1 MIPFAGVKCPV
12 MWAGSHGDPAFAAY
26 TALFMAEKRGK
37 PMPVGEQNGAQSY
50 AQGPARPLMRLTI
63 GDLLQ
68 LTAAR
73 FPDRLAVASRHQQKR
88 LTWAELSTQADRVA
102 RGLWAL
108 GVRRGDRVGLWST
121 NCIEWIMLHMGCARA
136 GAALV
141 NVNPAYRSHEL
152 QFTLTR
158 SRMKALFLWHKD
170 KRADYE
176 EILGRARH
184 GLDLALEHT
193 IYFDSPEW
201 PALLDAEGRLPNDV
215 AIDDVA
221 NIQYTSGTTGLPK
234 GVMLTHHNV
243 VNNGQFLAQ
252 GFHYTEKDKIVV
264 PVPLFHCYGCV
275 IGTMSAVNSGAA
287 IILPNWTFD
296 ARATLQAVHDER
308 ATSVYGVPAM
318 YVAEFGLEDFASFDL
333 TSLRTG
339 MMSGAP
345 CPIELMKR
353 VLDEMH
359 CRELVI
365 AYGQTETS
373 PVVTMS
379 DAEDSIEVRVNT
391 VGRAMPQTEIKI
403 VALVAQ
409 PEANPRSSPGSMIE
423 SREPLRLGAQGEV
436 CARGYAVMKG
446 YDGDPE
452 GTAQVI
458 QADGWL
464 RTGDLGVMR
473 EDGCIHITGRSRDV
487 IIRGGENIYP
497 REVEEFLY
505 THPKVGEVQ
514 VVGIPNARLGEI
526 VVAWVRLRPGLTPD
540 VDATEEEI
548 RQFCQGQIAYY
559 KIPEHVRFVT
569 EFPATLSGKIQKYK
583 MREFEIEARGLQAIA
598 TTVTA

>member
-1 MIPFAGVKCPV
+1 
-12 MWAGSHGDPAFAAY
+12 
-26 TALFMAEKRGK
+26 
-37 PMPVGEQNGAQSY
+37 MPVEENLCTVSY
-50 AQGPARPLMRLTI
+50 ARGLARPLLELTI
-63 GDLLQ
+63 GALLDR
-68 LTAAR
+68 TADR
-73 FPDRLAVASRHQQKR
+73 FGDRLAVASCHQSKR
-88 LTWAELSTQADRVA
+88 LTWAELSAEADRVA

-108 GVRRGDRVGLWST
+108 GIRRGDRVGLWST
-121 NCIEWIMLHMGCARA
+121 NCIEWIVMHMGCARA

-176 EILGRARH
+176 EILGRASH
-184 GLDLALEHT
+184 GLELELEHT

-201 PALLDAEGRLPNDV
+201 PALLDAEGCLPGHV
-215 AIDDVA
+215 AVDDVA

-234 GVMLTHHNV
+234 GVLLTHHNI

-252 GFHYTEKDKIVV
+252 GFHYTEQDKIVV

-287 IILPNWTFD
+287 IVLPNWTFD
-296 ARATLQAVHDER
+296 PRATLKAVHDER

-318 YVAEFGLEDFASFDL
+318 YVAEFQLPDFAEYDL

-345 CPIELMKR
+345 CPVELMKR
-353 VLDEMH
+353 VLEEMH
-359 CRELVI
+359 CGELVI

-379 DAEDSIEVRVNT
+379 DADDTIEVRVNT
-391 VGRAMPQTEIKI
+391 VGRAMPQTEIQI
-403 VALVAQ
+403 V
-409 PEANPRSSPGSMIE
+409 
-423 SREPLRLGAQGEV
+423 SRGTGETLACGQQGEV
-436 CARGYAVMKG
+436 CVRGYALMKG

-458 QADGWL
+458 GTDGWL
-464 RTGDLGVMR
+464 HTGDLGIMR

-505 THPKVGEVQ
+505 THPKVDEVQ

-526 VVAWVRLRPGLTPD
+526 VVAWVRLRPGI
-540 VDATEEEI
+540 DATEVEI
-548 RQFCQGQIAYY
+548 REFCKGQIAYY
-559 KIPEHVRFVT
+559 KIPEHIRFVD

-583 MREFEIEARGLQAIA
+583 MREFEIEARGLQAVADAA
-598 TTVTA
+598 TA

>member
-1 MIPFAGVKCPV
+1 
-12 MWAGSHGDPAFAAY
+12 
-26 TALFMAEKRGK
+26 
-37 PMPVGEQNGAQSY
+37 MPVEEHISMQSY
-50 AQGPARPLMRLTI
+50 AQGPARPLLELTI
-63 GDLLQ
+63 GDLLHS
-68 LTAAR
+68 TADR
-73 FPDRLAVASRHQQKR
+73 FPDRLAVASCHQGKR
-88 LTWAELSTQADRVA
+88 LTWAGLSAEADRVA
-102 RGLWAL
+102 RGLWSL
-108 GVRRGDRVGLWST
+108 GIRRGDRVGLWST
-121 NCIEWIMLHMGCARA
+121 NCIEWIVMHMGCARA
-136 GAALV
+136 GASLV

-152 QFTLTR
+152 QFTLSR

-170 KRADYE
+170 KHADYE

-184 GLDLALEHT
+184 GLDLALQHT
-193 IYFDSPEW
+193 IYFDSADW
-201 PALLDAEGRLPNDV
+201 PALLDAEGQLPDHV
-215 AIDDVA
+215 AIDDIA

-234 GVMLTHHNV
+234 GVLLTHHNV

-252 GFHYTEKDKIVV
+252 GFHYTEQDKIVV

-275 IGTMSAVNSGAA
+275 IGTMSALNSGAA
-287 IILPNWTFD
+287 VVLPNWTFD
-296 ARATLQAVHDER
+296 ARATLKAVHDER

-318 YVAEFGLEDFASFDL
+318 YVAEFALDDFSSYDT

-345 CPIELMKR
+345 CPVELMKR
-353 VLDEMH
+353 VLEEMH

-373 PVVTMS
+373 PVTTMS
-379 DAEDSIEVRVNT
+379 DAADSLEVRVNT
-391 VGRAMPQTEIKI
+391 VGRTMPQTEIKI
-403 VALVAQ
+403 AAFDTLETLPCNQ
-409 PEANPRSSPGSMIE
+409 P
-423 SREPLRLGAQGEV
+423 GELCV
-436 CARGYAVMKG
+436 RGYALMKG

-458 QADGWL
+458 QPDGWL

-514 VVGIPNARLGEI
+514 VIGIPNERLGEI
-526 VVAWVRLRPGLTPD
+526 VVAWIRLRPSME
-540 VDATEEEI
+540 ATEEEI
-548 RQFCQGQIAYY
+548 KNFCKGQIAYF
-559 KIPEHVRFVT
+559 KVPEHVRFVT

-583 MREFEIEARGLQAIA
+583 MREFEIDARGLQAVAKTA
-598 TTVTA
+598 TA

>member
-1 MIPFAGVKCPV
+1 
-12 MWAGSHGDPAFAAY
+12 
-26 TALFMAEKRGK
+26 
-37 PMPVGEQNGAQSY
+37 MPVEENLCLHSHAR
-50 AQGPARPLMRLTI
+50 GPARPLLELTI
-63 GDLLQ
+63 GSLLTR
-68 LTAAR
+68 TADR
-73 FPDRLAVASRHQQKR
+73 FPDRLAVASMHQGKR
-88 LTWAELSTQADRVA
+88 LTWSELSEAADRVA
-102 RGLWAL
+102 RGLWSL
-108 GVRRGDRVGLWST
+108 GIRRGDRVGIWST
-121 NCIEWIMLHMGCARA
+121 NCIEWIMMHMGAARA
-136 GAALV
+136 GASLV

-152 QFTLTR
+152 SFTLSR

-176 EILGRARH
+176 EILSRARH
-184 GLDLALEHT
+184 GLDLELEHT

-201 PALLDAEGRLPNDV
+201 AALLDAEGQLPDYV

-252 GFHYTEKDKIVV
+252 GFHYTEQDKIVV

-275 IGTMSAVNSGAA
+275 IGTMSALNTGAA

-296 ARATLQAVHDER
+296 ARATLRAVHEER

-318 YVAEFGLEDFASFDL
+318 YVAEFGLDDFTRYDL

-345 CPIELMKR
+345 CPVELMKR

-359 CRELVI
+359 CHELVI

-379 DAEDSIEVRVNT
+379 DAGDSIEIRVNT
-391 VGRAMPQTEIKI
+391 VGRPMPQTEIKI
-403 VALVAQ
+403 AALDNN
-409 PEANPRSSPGSMIE
+409 EALPTGE
-423 SREPLRLGAQGEV
+423 QGEV
-436 CARGYAVMKG
+436 CVHGYAVMKG

-452 GTAQVI
+452 GTALVVQE
-458 QADGWL
+458 DGWL

-514 VVGIPNARLGEI
+514 VFGIPNARLGEI
-526 VVAWVRLRPGLTPD
+526 VVAWVRLRPGLKPD
-540 VDATEEEI
+540 FDATEEEI
-548 RQFCQGQIAYY
+548 KEFCKGQIAYY
-559 KIPEHVRFVT
+559 KVPEHIRFADD
-569 EFPATLSGKIQKYK
+569 FPATLSGKIQKYK
-583 MREFEIEARGLQAIA
+583 MREFEIEARGLQDEAKTA
-598 TTVTA
+598 TA

>member
-1 MIPFAGVKCPV
+1 
-12 MWAGSHGDPAFAAY
+12 
-26 TALFMAEKRGK
+26 
-37 PMPVGEQNGAQSY
+37 MPPISTIADQISTQSY
-50 AQGPARPLMRLTI
+50 AQGPARPLLQLTV
-63 GDLLQ
+63 GDLLHR
-68 LTAAR
+68 TADC
-73 FPDRLAVASRHQQKR
+73 FPDRLAVASRHQDRR
-88 LTWAELSTQADRVA
+88 LTWAGLSAEADRVA

-108 GVRRGDRVGLWST
+108 GIRRGDRVGLWST
-121 NCIEWIMLHMGCARA
+121 NCIEWIIMHMGCARA

-152 QFTLTR
+152 GFTLTR
-158 SRMKALFLWHKD
+158 SRMKALFLWRKD

-201 PALLDAEGRLPNDV
+201 PALLDAEGRLPDRV
-215 AIDDVA
+215 AVDDVA

-252 GFHYTEKDKIVV
+252 GFHYTEQDKIVV

-296 ARATLQAVHDER
+296 ARATLKAVHDER

-318 YVAEFGLEDFASFDL
+318 YVAEFGLDDFASYDT

-345 CPIELMKR
+345 CPVELMKR
-353 VLDEMH
+353 VLGEMH
-359 CRELVI
+359 IRELVI

-379 DAEDSIEVRVNT
+379 DAADSLDIRVNT
-391 VGRAMPQTEIKI
+391 VGRAMPQTDIMIANLETR
-403 VALVAQ
+403 
-409 PEANPRSSPGSMIE
+409 EAVPRGQ
-423 SREPLRLGAQGEV
+423 QGEV
-436 CARGYAVMKG
+436 CVRGYALMKG
-446 YDGDPE
+446 YDRDPE

-458 QADGWL
+458 QPDGWL

-514 VVGIPNARLGEI
+514 VIGIPSARLGEI
-526 VVAWVRLRPGLTPD
+526 VVAWIRLRPGLKPD

-548 RQFCQGQIAYY
+548 KAFCQGQIAYY

-583 MREFEIEARGLQAIA
+583 MREFEIEARGLQDVAKTA
-598 TTVTA
+598 TA

>member
-1 MIPFAGVKCPV
+1 MIEEPIL
-12 MWAGSHGDPAFAAY
+12 
-26 TALFMAEKRGK
+26 T
-37 PMPVGEQNGAQSY
+37 QSY
-50 AQGPARPLMRLTI
+50 ARGPARPLLELTI
-63 GDLLQ
+63 GDLLERN
-68 LTAAR
+68 A
-73 FPDRLAVASRHQQKR
+73 DRWPERPAVISRHQDRR
-88 LTWAELSTQADRVA
+88 LTWAELSVEADRVS

-121 NCIEWIMLHMGCARA
+121 NCAEWIIMHMGCARA

-201 PALLDAEGRLPNDV
+201 PALLDAEGRLPDHV
-215 AIDDVA
+215 AVDDIA

-234 GVMLTHHNV
+234 GVMLTHRNV

-252 GFHYTEKDKIVV
+252 GFHYSEQDKIVV

-275 IGTMSAVNSGAA
+275 IGTMSAVNSGAT

-296 ARATLQAVHDER
+296 ARATLKAIHDER

-318 YVAEFGLEDFASFDL
+318 YVAEFALDDFASFDT

-345 CPIELMKR
+345 CPVELMKR
-353 VLDEMH
+353 VLEEMH
-359 CRELVI
+359 IRELVI

-379 DAEDSIEVRVNT
+379 DAGDSLEVRVNT
-391 VGRAMPQTEIKI
+391 VGRAMPQTDIKI
-403 VALVAQ
+403 ASLDTHETVPCGQ
-409 PEANPRSSPGSMIE
+409 
-423 SREPLRLGAQGEV
+423 QGEV
-436 CARGYAVMKG
+436 CVRGYALMKG

-458 QADGWL
+458 LPDGWL
-464 RTGDLGVMR
+464 LTGDLGVMR

-514 VVGIPNARLGEI
+514 VIGIPNARLGEI
-526 VVAWVRLRPGLTPD
+526 VVAWIRLRPG
-540 VDATEEEI
+540 VEAAEEEI
-548 RQFCQGQIAYY
+548 KQFCQGQIAYY
-559 KIPEHVRFVT
+559 KVPEHVRFVT

-598 TTVTA
+598 KTATA

>member
-1 MIPFAGVKCPV
+1 LV
-12 MWAGSHGDPAFAAY
+12 
-26 TALFMAEKRGK
+26 
-37 PMPVGEQNGAQSY
+37 
-50 AQGPARPLMRLTI
+50 
-63 GDLLQ
+63 
-68 LTAAR
+68 
-73 FPDRLAVASRHQQKR
+73 SRHQERR
-88 LTWAELSTQADRVA
+88 LTWTELSAEADRVA
-102 RGLWAL
+102 RGLWSL
-108 GVRRGDRVGLWST
+108 GIRRGDRVGLWST
-121 NCIEWIMLHMGCARA
+121 NCVEWIILHMGCARA

-170 KRADYE
+170 KHADYE

-184 GLDLALEHT
+184 GLDLALGHT
-193 IYFDSPEW
+193 IYFDSPDW
-201 PALLDAEGRLPNDV
+201 PALLDAEGRLPDHV
-215 AIDDVA
+215 AVDDVA

-243 VNNGQFLAQ
+243 VNNGQFLAA
-252 GFHYTEKDKIVV
+252 GFHYTEQDKIVV

-296 ARATLQAVHDER
+296 ARATLKAVHEER

-318 YVAEFGLEDFASFDL
+318 YVAEFGLDDFASYDT

-345 CPIELMKR
+345 CPVELMKR
-353 VLDEMH
+353 VLEEMH

-379 DAEDSIEVRVNT
+379 DAGDSLEVRVNT

-403 VALVAQ
+403 ASLEAQ
-409 PEANPRSSPGSMIE
+409 PVSSFEAKPELNIATGETLPHGQ
-423 SREPLRLGAQGEV
+423 QGEV
-436 CARGYAVMKG
+436 CVRGYALMKG
-446 YDGDPE
+446 YDGDPV
-452 GTAQVI
+452 GTARVI
-458 QADGWL
+458 QPDGWL

-514 VVGIPNARLGEI
+514 VFGIPSARLGEI
-526 VVAWVRLRPGLTPD
+526 VVAWIRLRPGLKPEI
-540 VDATEEEI
+540 DATEQEI
-548 RQFCQGQIAYY
+548 REFCQGQIAYY

-583 MREFEIEARGLQAIA
+583 MREFEIEARGLQAVAKTA
-598 TTVTA
+598 TA

>member
-1 MIPFAGVKCPV
+1 
-12 MWAGSHGDPAFAAY
+12 
-26 TALFMAEKRGK
+26 
-37 PMPVGEQNGAQSY
+37 MPVDEDLCALSY
-50 AQGPARPLMRLTI
+50 TRGPGNPLSELTI
-63 GDLLQ
+63 GDLLHR
-68 LTAAR
+68 TASR
-73 FPDRLAVASRHQQKR
+73 YPDRLAVASCHQQKR
-88 LTWAELSTQADRVA
+88 LTWAQLSEQGDAVA
-102 RGLWAL
+102 RGLWSL
-108 GVRRGDRVGLWST
+108 GIRRGHRVGIWST
-121 NCIEWIMLHMGCARA
+121 NCIEWIMMHMGCARA

-152 QFTLTR
+152 QFTLQR
-158 SRMKALFLWHKD
+158 SRMKALFLWHRD

-176 EILGRARH
+176 EILGRACH
-184 GLDLALEHT
+184 GLDLALQHT
-193 IYFDSPEW
+193 IYFDSPDW
-201 PALLDAEGRLPNDV
+201 PALLDAEGRLPDHV
-215 AIDDVA
+215 AVDDIA

-252 GFHYTEKDKIVV
+252 GFHYTEQDKIVV

-287 IILPNWTFD
+287 IVLPNWTFD
-296 ARATLQAVHDER
+296 PRATLQAVHNER

-318 YVAEFGLEDFASFDL
+318 YVAEFALPDFSTFDT

-345 CPIELMKR
+345 CPVELMKR
-353 VLDEMH
+353 VLNEMH

-379 DAEDSIEVRVNT
+379 DAGDTIEIRVST
-391 VGRAMPQTEIKI
+391 VGRAMPQTEIAI
-403 VALVAQ
+403 VSTLTGQ
-409 PEANPRSSPGSMIE
+409 QIPRGE
-423 SREPLRLGAQGEV
+423 QGEICV
-436 CARGYAVMKG
+436 RGYAVMKG

-452 GTAQVI
+452 GTAQVVH
-458 QADGWL
+458 ADGWL
-464 RTGDLGVMR
+464 HTGDLGVMHP
-473 EDGCIHITGRSRDV
+473 DGCIHITGRSRDV

-514 VVGIPNARLGEI
+514 VVGIPSARLGEI
-526 VVAWVRLRPGLTPD
+526 VCAWVRLRPSLE
-540 VDATEEEI
+540 ATEEEI
-548 RQFCQGQIAYY
+548 KQFCQGQIAYY

-583 MREFEIEARGLQAIA
+583 IREFEIEARGLQSVADAA
-598 TTVTA
+598 TA

>member
-1 MIPFAGVKCPV
+1 MPEE
-12 MWAGSHGDPAFAAY
+12 
-26 TALFMAEKRGK
+26 ALTTL
-37 PMPVGEQNGAQSY
+37 SY
-50 AQGPARPLMRLTI
+50 ARGSTRPLLELTV
-63 GDLLQ
+63 GDLLRR
-68 LTAAR
+68 TADR
-73 FPDRLAVASRHQQKR
+73 FSERLAVVSRHQGKR
-88 LTWAELSTQADRVA
+88 MTWAELDAAADCVA
-102 RGLWAL
+102 RGLWSL
-108 GVRRGDRVGLWST
+108 GIRHGDRVGIWST
-121 NCIEWIMLHMGCARA
+121 NCIEWIMMHMGCART

-170 KRADYE
+170 KHADFQE
-176 EILGRARH
+176 VLGRACH
-184 GLDLALEHT
+184 GLDLALQHT

-201 PALLDAEGRLPNDV
+201 PALLDAEGQIPDHV
-215 AIDDVA
+215 AVDDIA

-234 GVMLTHHNV
+234 GVLLTHHNV

-252 GFHYTEKDKIVV
+252 GFHYTEQDKIVV

-296 ARATLQAVHDER
+296 ARATLSAVHEER

-318 YVAEFGLEDFASFDL
+318 YVAEFALPDFAKFD
-333 TSLRTG
+333 TSSLRTG

-345 CPIELMKR
+345 CPVQLMKR
-353 VLDEMH
+353 VLEEMH
-359 CRELVI
+359 CGELVI

-379 DAEDSIEVRVNT
+379 DADDSIDVRVKT
-391 VGRAMPQTEIKI
+391 VGRAMPQTEIMI
-403 VALVAQ
+403 QSLDTREALPYGQ
-409 PEANPRSSPGSMIE
+409 
-423 SREPLRLGAQGEV
+423 QGEV
-436 CARGYAVMKG
+436 CVRGYALMRG

-458 QADGWL
+458 QSDGWL

-514 VVGIPNARLGEI
+514 VIGIPNARLGEI
-526 VVAWVRLRPGLTPD
+526 VVAWIRVRPGTE
-540 VDATEEEI
+540 ATEQEI
-548 RQFCQGQIAYY
+548 KDFCQGQIAYY

-569 EFPATLSGKIQKYK
+569 EFPATLSGKIQKYR
-583 MREFEIEARGLQAIA
+583 MREYEIEARGLQVVANA
-598 TTVTA
+598 AMA

>member
-1 MIPFAGVKCPV
+1 
-12 MWAGSHGDPAFAAY
+12 
-26 TALFMAEKRGK
+26 
-37 PMPVGEQNGAQSY
+37 MPVDEKVGMVSY
-50 AQGPARPLMRLTI
+50 ARGPNRPLLEVTI
-63 GDLLQ
+63 GELLHR
-68 LTAAR
+68 TADR
-73 FPDRLAVASRHQQKR
+73 FGERLAVASCHQQKR
-88 LTWAELSTQADRVA
+88 LTWAELSAEADRVA

-108 GVRRGDRVGLWST
+108 GIRRGDRVGLWST
-121 NCIEWIMLHMGCARA
+121 NCFEWIMMHMGCARA

-170 KRADYE
+170 RHADYE

-184 GLDLALEHT
+184 GLELELEHT
-193 IYFDSPEW
+193 IYFDTPEW
-201 PALLDAEGRLPNDV
+201 GELLDAEGRLPDRV
-215 AIDDVA
+215 DAEDVA

-234 GVMLTHHNV
+234 GVMLSHRNV

-252 GFHYTEKDKIVV
+252 GFHYTERDIIVV

-287 IILPNWTFD
+287 LVLPNWTFD
-296 ARATLQAVHDER
+296 PRATLKAVHEER

-318 YVAEFGLEDFASFDL
+318 YVAEMALPDFASYDL

-345 CPIELMKR
+345 CPVELMKR
-353 VLDEMH
+353 VLEEMH
-359 CRELVI
+359 CGELVI

-379 DAEDSIEVRVNT
+379 DADDSIEIRVKT
-391 VGRAMPQTEIKI
+391 VGRAMPQTEIQI
-403 VALVAQ
+403 A
-409 PEANPRSSPGSMIE
+409 SMATG
-423 SREPLRLGAQGEV
+423 EPVTYGEQGEV
-436 CARGYAVMKG
+436 CIRGYALMKG

-452 GTAQVI
+452 GTAGVI
-458 QADGWL
+458 KPDGWL
-464 RTGDLGVMR
+464 HTGDLGVMR
-473 EDGCIHITGRSRDV
+473 EDGCIHLTGRSRDV

-505 THPKVGEVQ
+505 THTKVDEVQ

-526 VVAWVRLRPGLTPD
+526 VVAWVRLRPGME
-540 VDATEEEI
+540 ASEEEI
-548 RQFCQGQIAYY
+548 RAFCKGQIAYY
-559 KIPEHVRFVT
+559 KIPEHIRFVDA
-569 EFPATLSGKIQKYK
+569 FPATLSGKIQKYK
-583 MREFEIEARGLQAIA
+583 MREFEVEARGLQDVARTA
-598 TTVTA
+598 TA